1 MWRGWRAGTLTVIC
15 ALFGMIGCG
24 GETISGVRLAPPGE
38 SPELTAV
45 DAAALTALSKQWG
58 LMASG
63 IRTAIERQEVR
74 YRAAPSDRYLNQMSV
89 VQAMLERVSADSATS
104 VNAERVL
111 RSRRNS
117 GASFVLGDGESGVAY
132 AGVINP
138 ELSITQFQLPVN
150 PELYVTTG
158 VTVPAHY
165 ILNRTS
171 GSYVKLGQT
180 YSILSTRWRVAQ
192 FRGPFVS

>member
-89 VQAMLERVSADSATS
+89 VQAMLSDPV
-104 VNAERVL
+104 
-111 RSRRNS
+111 
-117 GASFVLGDGESGVAY
+117 SFVRARWQR
-132 AGVINP
+132 VI
-138 ELSITQFQLPVN
+138 
-150 PELYVTTG
+150 TG
-158 VTVPAHY
+158 TVWHC
-165 ILNRTS
+165 R
-171 GSYVKLGQT
+171 VCC
-180 YSILSTRWRVAQ
+180 STRDTVW
-192 FRGPFVS
+192 